1 MCPLQIQLAH
11 AFILGKRKQMSRNS
25 RKETASSRYASCC
38 RSFSGERAHEKG
50 QYSCSDSS
58 ARLLR
63 SDGLT
68 VSSTNSELSDAGLKP
83 SEILIQQHDVKIANC
98 YIANYIEHF
107 LYLSVI

>member
-1 MCPLQIQLAH
+1 V
-11 AFILGKRKQMSRNS
+11 
-25 RKETASSRYASCC
+25 SCC

-63 SDGLT
+63 SDGST

-83 SEILIQQHDVKIANC
+83 SEILNQQHEVKIANC
-98 YIANYIEHF
+98 DIFCYIPNYSEYF